1 MTMITVRQLD
11 KRDKEW
17 LQEEAARFGISMEE
31 FVRRLIRER
40 RAASKKKPSEIV
52 RECFGEEYGVD
63 LELEPRKSVF
73 REVDFGDDELIE
85 IVNPWKFASKG

>member
-1 MTMITVRQLD
+1 MITVRQLD

-63 LELEPRKSVF
+63 LEL
-73 REVDFGDDELIE
+73 RENLFFVKLTSETTSSLR
-85 IVNPWKFASKG
+85 